1 MKARQ
6 GVKSVLICDDELD
19 LAEELG
25 EFFTSLGWTVTVC
38 NAGHEAARLL
48 QSGLAPACLLTDLR
62 LGDMDGAGLV
72 EVARRL
78 PEPIRPRVVVV
89 ITGNILGCATKASL
103 DADLLRLKPI
113 DPVTL
118 AQDMEEMLSR
128 VSEET
133 SLQTR

>member
-1 MKARQ
+1 MTVRQ
-6 GVKSVLICDDELD
+6 AGKSVLICDDELD

-38 NAGHEAARLL
+38 NTGHEAMQLL

-62 LGDMDGAGLV
+62 LGDMDGTRLV

-78 PEPIRPRVVVV
+78 PEPVRPHLVVV
-89 ITGNILGCATKASL
+89 ITGNILGCGTRASL
-103 DADLLRLKPI
+103 DADLLLLKPI

-128 VSEET
+128 VPEHT
-133 SLQTR
+133 SLHTR